1 MFILLFFLTGIWLL
15 YSVAALITTVQ
26 WSKSAIRIH
35 ISPPS
40 WISSQHLPAHPSR
53 PSRAPSWVPC
63 AGQQVPPRDIYRC
76 FWTVVLEKILESLL
90 ECKEIKPINPRGNQP
105 WIFIRR
111 TDAKTEAPILWPPD
125 VKSRLTRK
133 DPDARRDWGQE
144 ENGATEDEMLG
155 WHHQLNGHEFEQTPG
170 DGEVQGNLACC
181 SPWGLKESD
190 TTEQLNNSNKC
201 YL

>member
-1 MFILLFFLTGIWLL
+1 MLLNCGDGEDSW
-15 YSVAALITTVQ
+15 
-26 WSKSAIRIH
+26 KSPLD
-35 ISPPS
+35 S
-40 WISSQHLPAHPSR
+40 
-53 PSRAPSWVPC
+53 
-63 AGQQVPPRDIYRC
+63 
-76 FWTVVLEKILESLL
+76 
-90 ECKEIKPINPRGNQP
+90 KEIKLTNPKGNQP
-105 WIFIRR
+105 WVFVGR
-111 TDAKTEAPILWPPD
+111 TDAKTKAPILWPPD

-170 DGEVQGNLACC
+170 DGEVQGILACC